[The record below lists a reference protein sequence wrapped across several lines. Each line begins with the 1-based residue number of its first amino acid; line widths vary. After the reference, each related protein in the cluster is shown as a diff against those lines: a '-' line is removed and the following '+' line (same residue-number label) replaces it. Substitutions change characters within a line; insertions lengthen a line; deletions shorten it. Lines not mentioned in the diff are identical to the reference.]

1 MNISAN
7 WIWSDDGDGRGYNLC
22 SIFRRDFRLEAVP
35 ADAHL
40 AVCADS
46 SYRLKVNG
54 QWLGDGPGRSYPG
67 HTRYDLYDLAG
78 VLRSGANQIEAVVRY
93 FGCGNFH
100 QLPQRAGFL
109 AQLEMTMAD
118 GAVETLVTDSN
129 WFAAPLPQW
138 VENTPPISIQ
148 QPPFECFDASV
159 HRNFDWKNASI
170 VCAAEAGPWKNL
182 APRDCPPLTR
192 REALLRRVE
201 SAHRVMPE
209 LVTIGIA
216 PQRIL
221 FPGDISV
228 QTTNILP
235 CFVAFEVDSPEEQ
248 EIPIAA
254 LNIQVSANGVV
265 AKEGRIELRRGRNF
279 LVFGVDN
286 LSGHSNFQAIGF
298 YPESGIDRGRIAN
311 CTIAE
316 LRDLAVLLPDLPFPW
331 ASTEFQ
337 TRRKAYEEARAKA
350 LRCRNFEEFRKLW
363 PSARPLKE
371 EELTDAACHF
381 SFECRRAEQLHA
393 GDVEHLENLIYPDDR
408 MTVIHPVERR
418 DIELCCDLGEENIGY
433 WNFALVAPAGTVVDL
448 SVSEYISETGRIQ
461 HTGLHYRHSMRY
473 ICREGWNR
481 FTSFQRRGGRYLF
494 VTLRRMTAPVRI
506 QSLRLVESTYPVVEE
521 GTFRCSDLELEKVY
535 EISRRTLKLCMEDT
549 FTDCPLYEQTLWVG
563 DARSESLFAMSC
575 FGAYDLVR
583 RCIRLAGQSLDRLPL
598 VGSQVPSSWDNI
610 IPAWSFMWVISIFDY
625 YEETGD
631 LEFVREVRPMMA
643 KNLAGAESMID
654 SGTGLFS
661 CPAWNL
667 FDWSRTK
674 CEFRIML
681 YNSLFLI
688 GALDAA
694 IKLGEALEEQP
705 DEVAHWREFR
715 AALAETVNRAW
726 DARKLAWPDSIDENG
741 RPSEDVSVH
750 TSMLAV
756 IYDVAVAAHQAEVR
770 TNVLSPRSELIPVA
784 SPFASLYFYEALE
797 KLGVPGEIVDAIR
810 RDYRP
815 MLRAGASTVWETYA
829 RAFSHVG
836 DFPTRSHCHGWSAA
850 PLYYLPR
857 LVLGIVPE
865 GIGGR
870 RFRISPRVSGLEYAA
885 GTRPTV
891 HGRIEVR
898 WEKSGRSLAIHVK
911 VPEGVEVEFQANDTT
926 CDMEVTLNI
935 VHSAPGLPSA

>member
-35 ADAHL
+35 AEAHL

-46 SYRLKVNG
+46 GYRLKVNG
-54 QWLGDGPGRSYPG
+54 QWLGDGPGRSYPA
-67 HTRYDLYDLAG
+67 HTRYDLHDLAG
-78 VLRSGANQIEAVVRY
+78 VLRNGPNQIEAVVRY

-100 QLPQRAGFL
+100 TLPQRAGFL
-109 AQLEMTMAD
+109 AQLEMSMPD
-118 GAVETLVTDSN
+118 GSTETIVTDSN

-148 QPPFECFDASV
+148 QPPFECFDASI
-159 HRNFDWKNASI
+159 HRNLEWKSASI

-192 REALLRRVE
+192 REALLRRFE
-201 SAHRVMPE
+201 SANRVMPE

-221 FPGDISV
+221 FPGDVSV
-228 QTTNILP
+228 QTPTILP
-235 CFVAFEVDSPEEQ
+235 YFVAFEVDSPEEQ
-248 EIPIAA
+248 EISIVA
-254 LNIQVSANGVV
+254 LNILVAANGLA

-279 LVFGVDN
+279 IVFGVDN

-298 YPESGIDRGRIAN
+298 QPESGIDRGRISG

-316 LRDLAVLLPDLPFPW
+316 LRELAALLPDLPCPW
-331 ASTEFQ
+331 ASPDCQ
-337 TRRKAYEEARAKA
+337 KRRKAYEEARAKV
-350 LRCRNFEEFRKLW
+350 LRCRNFEEFRGLC

-371 EELTDAACHF
+371 EEMVDTACHF
-381 SFECRRAEQLHA
+381 SFECRRAEPVHP
-393 GDVEHLENLIYPDDR
+393 GDVEHPENLIHPDDR
-408 MTVIHPVERR
+408 MTVVHPVEGR
-418 DIELCCDLGEENIGY
+418 DIELCYDLGEENIGF
-433 WNFALVAPAGTVVDL
+433 WNFSLIAAAGTVIDL

-494 VTLRRMTAPVRI
+494 ITLRRMTAPVRF

-521 GTFRCSDLELEKVY
+521 GFFRCSDLALERIY
-535 EISRRTLKLCMEDT
+535 DISRRTLKLCMEDT

-583 RCIRLAGQSLDRLPL
+583 RCIRLGGESLDRLPL

-610 IPAWSFMWVISIFDY
+610 IPAWSFMWVLSIFDY
-625 YEETGD
+625 HEETGD
-631 LEFVREVRPMMA
+631 LEFVREVWPMLE
-643 KNLAGAESMID
+643 KNLSGAESMLD
-654 SGTGLFS
+654 SGTGLFA
-661 CPAWNL
+661 CTGWNL

-674 CEFRIML
+674 CEFRIMIH
-681 YNSLFLI
+681 NSLFLI

-694 IKLGEALEEQP
+694 VRLGETRGDVPEV
-705 DEVAHWREFR
+705 VAHWREFR
-715 AALAETVNRAW
+715 AALADSVNRVW
-726 DARKLAWPDSIDENG
+726 DARRLAWPDSIDENG
-741 RPSEDVSVH
+741 RSSEDVSVH
-750 TSMLAV
+750 TSMLAE
-756 IYDVAVAAHQAEVR
+756 IFDAAAPEHQAEVR
-770 TNVLSPRSELIPVA
+770 ANVLSPRSELIPVA
-784 SPFASLYFYEALE
+784 SPFASLYNYEALE
-797 KLGVPGEIVDAIR
+797 KLGVAGEILDAIR
-810 RDYRP
+810 RDYRS
-815 MLRAGASTVWETYA
+815 MLQAGASTVWETYA

-857 LVLGIVPE
+857 LVLGIVPD
-865 GIGGR
+865 GVGGR
-870 RFRISPRVSGLEYAA
+870 RFLISPRVTGIDFAA
-885 GTRPTV
+885 GSRPTV

-898 WEKSGRSLAIHVK
+898 WEKSGRSLAIHAR
-911 VPEGVEVEFQANDTT
+911 VPNGVEVEFQANDTT
-926 CDMEVTLNI
+926 SDMEVALNI
-935 VHSAPGLPSA
+935 VHTPAVSLHS